1 MLIAAFELDDSI
13 VVTKNGVNLGFGM
26 KACLIFDI
34 RVLIM
39 RVFEKCVLV
48 DSARKTAE
56 AGSDDVR
63 DTRGW

>member
-34 RVLIM
+34 WVLVM